1 MKVLYTVILFLY
13 LIIFGVYL
21 SKFSLS
27 QNFIESSPEYKEGR
41 TKEFAIFQGEEIAK
55 EKQYKFRRIISFTF
69 LIVSIIVFLASIWFI
84 NIKVFEKSIILK
96 IICVF
101 SLVWILLLVVSNSLK
116 IFPFPT

>member
-1 MKVLYTVILFLY
+1 MFIYRNSHYHRTLLNQV
-13 LIIFGVYL
+13 
-21 SKFSLS
+21 
-27 QNFIESSPEYKEGR
+27 QNIRKEGR

-101 SLVWILLLVVSNSLK
+101 SLVWIFILVVSNSLK
-116 IFPFPT
+116 IFPFQI

>member
-1 MKVLYTVILFLY
+1 MKVFYTVILFLY

-27 QNFIESSPEYKEGR
+27 QNFIKSSPEYKEGR
-41 TKEFAIFQGEEIAK
+41 TKEFAIFQGEKIAK

-69 LIVSIIVFLASIWFI
+69 LIVFLVSIWFI
-84 NIKVFEKSIILK
+84 NIKVYEKSIILK
-96 IICVF
+96 ITCVF